1 MTDRKETYGIALAL
15 ILLIGA
21 FNALALNKGFLVHPD
36 EFLTLERAN
45 SLLAHGDPLT
55 IYSNNLPT
63 FKKPPLQYWMIAGL
77 WQAGADFLVAL
88 RLPSFIFGLL
98 TLAVT
103 GILALQVYPQNRL
116 VAPAAILLTA
126 SSSNFWES
134 SVSALLDMGALFFA
148 LAALSAT
155 LAALKDP
162 RWWYGVALAGVLGAL
177 QKGQVPLLYLALTL
191 IVLAATARWS
201 GLPVRSALANRHF
214 ATAMVLMAL
223 GMLAWP
229 LLQWLKYGDAYV
241 QEAFVEQVAQRFA
254 PSLSGREDSWSAY
267 SIFING
273 EPVPRMIG
281 LAAVLWLP
289 FRLQRPELAF
299 FPALVL
305 GFWLVVALASGYI
318 SPRYSLLVLPLL
330 TISTAVITLDL
341 LPDLR
346 WQAAAV
352 AIICAIGLGPFKTA
366 GMLGLTTSQYAAQ
379 VPVMEEAARTLAP
392 GETLVVCRA
401 KRGSGRMPAGAIS
414 YYASGGR
421 PFETIEIFA
430 DLSQLQARG
439 LTGGFLGLC
448 TEKQFDALD
457 APQGEIAEVKRMDGF
472 VLWRPV
478 DVPPGG

>member
-1 MTDRKETYGIALAL
+1 MTDSRGTYGIALAL
-15 ILLIGA
+15 ILLAGA
-21 FNALALNKGFLVHPD
+21 FNALALTKGFLVHPD
-36 EFLTLERAN
+36 EFLTLDRAN
-45 SLLAHGDPLT
+45 SLLVHGDPLT
-55 IYSNNLPT
+55 IHSNNLPT

-77 WQAGADFLVAL
+77 WQAGADFLLAL

-134 SVSALLDMGALFFA
+134 SVSALLDMGSLFFA
-148 LAALSAT
+148 LAAVSAT
-155 LAALKDP
+155 LAALKNP
-162 RWWYGVALAGVLGAL
+162 RWWYGVALAGALGAL
-177 QKGQVPLLYLALTL
+177 QKGQVPLVFLLVTLA
-191 IVLAATARWS
+191 VLAATARWS
-201 GLPVRSALANRHF
+201 GLPVRGALASRHF
-214 ATAMVLMAL
+214 AAAMVLMAL

-229 LLQWLKYGDAYV
+229 LVQWLQYGDAYV
-241 QEAFVEQVAQRFA
+241 QEAFIEQVAQRFA

-273 EPVPRMIG
+273 EPMPRIIG
-281 LAAVLWLP
+281 LAAALWLP
-289 FRLQRPELAF
+289 FRLRRPELAI

-318 SPRYSLLVLPLL
+318 SPRYSLLVVPLL
-330 TISTAVITLDL
+330 TISTAAIILDL
-341 LPDLR
+341 LPDRR

-352 AIICAIGLGPFKTA
+352 AVICAIGLGPFKTA
-366 GMLGLTTSQYAAQ
+366 GMLGLTTSPYAAQ
-379 VPVMEEAARTLAP
+379 LPALEEAGRTLAP

-401 KRGSGRMPAGAIS
+401 GRGKGRMPAGAIA

-421 PFETIEIFA
+421 PFETIDTFA

-448 TEKQFDALD
+448 GEKQFDALD
-457 APQGEIAEVKRMDGF
+457 APQGEVAELKRIGGF

>member
-1 MTDRKETYGIALAL
+1 MIDSRGPRVIALAL
-15 ILLIGA
+15 ILVVGA

-36 EFLTLERAN
+36 EFLTLDRAN
-45 SLLAHGDPLT
+45 SLLVHGDPLT
-55 IYSNNLPT
+55 IYSNNLPS

-77 WQAGADFLVAL
+77 WQWGADFLLAL
-88 RLPSFIFGLL
+88 RLPSFVFGLL

-103 GILALQVYPQNRL
+103 GILAAQVYPKDRL

-126 SSSNFWES
+126 SSPNFWES

-155 LAALKDP
+155 LAALKNP
-162 RWWYGVALAGVLGAL
+162 RWWYGVAMAATLGAL
-177 QKGQVPLLYLALTL
+177 QKGQVPLVCLSVTL
-191 IVLAATARWS
+191 VVLAATARWS
-201 GLPVRSALANRHF
+201 GLPVRTALANRHF
-214 ATAMVLMAL
+214 AAAMVLMAL

-241 QEAFVEQVAQRFA
+241 QEAFIEQVAQRFA

-281 LAAVLWLP
+281 LAAALWLP
-289 FRLQRPELAF
+289 FALRRPELAI

-305 GFWLVVALASGYI
+305 GFWVVVALASGYI
-318 SPRYSLLVLPLL
+318 SPRYSLMVLPLL
-330 TISTAVITLDL
+330 TISTAAIIIDL
-341 LPDLR
+341 LPDRR
-346 WQAAAV
+346 WQAVSV
-352 AIICAIGLGPFKTA
+352 AIICAIGLGPFKSA
-366 GMLGLTTSQYAAQ
+366 GMLGITTSPYAAQ
-379 VPVMEEAARTLAP
+379 VPVLEEAGRTLAP
-392 GETLVVCRA
+392 GETLVVCR
-401 KRGSGRMPAGAIS
+401 SGRGAGRLPAGAIS

-421 PFETIEIFA
+421 PFETIETFA

-457 APQGEIAEVKRMDGF
+457 APQGEIAEVKRIGGF